1 MQKNKHIVQI
11 LATVAI
17 LLGSA
22 IGFSSAHAST
32 PQQYQYQ
39 PLATIPI
46 GTSGYL
52 TQVGQNVNPASYIQ
66 NLYVVAF
73 SIGAVIAVVVGVWS
87 GVSYMLSESVTNKSN
102 ALGRI
107 KNVGWGFALLLCSYT
122 ILDLINPQLVNFNLN
137 LGTIDTSVQQGN
149 LAAQET
155 QASQLATNAI
165 TAGLAGQTAQQQV
178 GALKN
183 QIANCIDMQTDPSNN
198 SASNLAMN
206 GCNDAGVAALT
217 TQLTTAQTN
226 LVAAQNTAATALA
239 AQQKQLQAN
248 VDTAQKQVN
257 NIQNIINNLNPNDS
271 NYNDELKN
279 NTSSLNNANANL
291 FYQGILQQTATAEN
305 IVSASVAS
313 GNVSGVAALKG
324 SLDAQIGSLQTSY
337 LTTSD
342 QSLQKTIN
350 SEILTLQTKES
361 DLQALQSNINGM
373 SWTDSGTSLAGVTV
387 SKGVIGTISSAGD
400 PGSLGATN
408 ASEYKTALGNINMG
422 FQYNEST
429 VAQIATNPAVAT
441 GISGRFSSITS
452 PDIQAMQSAYANQQ
466 SVTIQNAIQAR
477 CVKAYGTNAG
487 C

>member
-11 LATVAI
+11 VFTAAI
-17 LLGSA
+17 LLGTA
-22 IGFSSAHAST
+22 ISFSYVHAST
-32 PQQYQYQ
+32 PQLYQYQ

-66 NLYVVAF
+66 NLYVIAF

-102 ALGRI
+102 SLGRI

-122 ILDLINPQLVNFNLN
+122 ILDIINPQLVNFNLN
-137 LGTIDTSVQQGN
+137 LGTINTGVQQGN

-165 TAGLAGQTAQQQV
+165 AAQVAGQTAQQQV
-178 GALKN
+178 DSLNAAIN
-183 QIANCIDMQTDPSNN
+183 NCWAMANN
-198 SASNLAMN
+198 SKVSNVSLAQN
-206 GCNDAGVAALT
+206 GCDNAGITSLDA
-217 TQLTTAQTN
+217 QLNTAQTN
-226 LVAAQNTAATALA
+226 LAAAQKTAATAAA
-239 AQQKQLQAN
+239 AQQTQLKAN
-248 VDTAQKQVN
+248 VDTAQGQVN
-257 NIQNIINNLNPNDS
+257 NIQSQINNLNPNDS
-271 NYNDELKN
+271 NYKTELAN
-279 NTSSLNNANANL
+279 YTSSLNNASANL
-291 FYQGILQQTATAEN
+291 VYQGILQQTAIAEN
-305 IVSASVAS
+305 MVSASVAS

-373 SWTDSGTSLAGVTV
+373 SWTDSGTSVAGVTV

-408 ASEYKTALGNINMG
+408 ASEYKTALGNISMG
-422 FQYNEST
+422 MAYNGST
-429 VAQIATNPAVAT
+429 VAQIAANPAVAT
-441 GISGRFSSITS
+441 GISGAFSTITS
-452 PDIQAMQSAYANQQ
+452 PDVQAMQSAYANQQ
-466 SVTIQNAIQAR
+466 SATIQNAIKAR
-477 CVKAYGTNAG
+477 CVAAYGSNAG